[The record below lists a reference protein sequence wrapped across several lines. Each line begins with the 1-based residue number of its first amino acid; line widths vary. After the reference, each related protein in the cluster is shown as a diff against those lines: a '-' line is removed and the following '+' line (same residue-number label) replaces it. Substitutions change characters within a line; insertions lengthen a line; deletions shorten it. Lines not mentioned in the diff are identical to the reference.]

1 MEDAPR
7 SSEFTTSHP
16 SPVTD
21 IAHKVRSSDTS
32 LFLLPTQTSQKDQ
45 VTLLM
50 LQAAVGDHS
59 TYAYLEVGS
68 HLGGSLCPHLLD
80 PHCRVAISVDP
91 RPASQADE
99 RGRMFDYAENSTAR
113 MLAALS
119 TRIPSEGLR
128 KLITFDC
135 DAAELR
141 SQKLPEKVDLVLI
154 DGEHTNRAAFRDFI
168 SILPLVKDD
177 AVIVFHDA
185 QLIYDAIAN
194 IESMLPFVG
203 KSFYGCFARDNVYAM
218 GLGSRAEL
226 VEKTLRAVRHNNDLF
241 LNYARRE
248 VHKNIAFYYPIERL
262 KGALQRIYGKARR
275 NPQS

>member
-1 MEDAPR
+1 
-7 SSEFTTSHP
+7 
-16 SPVTD
+16 
-21 IAHKVRSSDTS
+21 
-32 LFLLPTQTSQKDQ
+32 
-45 VTLLM
+45 M
-50 LQAAVGDHS
+50 LQAAVGRLHKY
-59 TYAYLEVGS
+59 TYLEVGS
-68 HLGGSLCPHLLD
+68 HLGGTLCPHLLD
-80 PHCRVAISVDP
+80 SRCAQAISIDP

-168 SILPLVKDD
+168 SVLPSVKDD
-177 AVIVFHDA
+177 GVIVFHDA
-185 QLIYDAIAN
+185 QLIHDAIAN
-194 IESMLPFVG
+194 IEAMLQFMD
-203 KSFYGCFARDNVYAM
+203 KSFYGCFALDNVYAM

-226 VEKTLRAVRHNNDLF
+226 VKETLRTVRHDSDSF
-241 LNYARRE
+241 LSYARRE
-248 VHKNIAFYYPIERL
+248 VHKNIAFYYPLEWL
-262 KGALQRIYGKARR
+262 KGALQRIFGKAHRDR
-275 NPQS
+275 QS